1 MTGTPL
7 VNHPQYRTTRRDEAR
22 YHYALLLLSLL
33 GLGSMVLVAYAP
45 ERADLVTVL
54 PLVAMALV
62 PVAQGLAS
70 DPATVALW
78 HGVPAPEQPSNKRA
92 LHVLLS
98 SMGSEAH
105 RDLYGVVAL
114 AVLGYATS
122 GDSIVMIA
130 GAVGLAWLRY
140 ARYVRSRY
148 WQT

>member
-1 MTGTPL
+1 MTGAPL
-7 VNHPQYRTTRRDEAR
+7 VNHPQYRITRREEGR
-22 YHYALLLLSLL
+22 YHYALLVLSLL
-33 GLGSMVLVAYAP
+33 GLLTMVALAYAP

-54 PLVAMALV
+54 PLVGMALV

-78 HGVPAPEQPSNKRA
+78 QGIPTPDRPTNQRA
-92 LHVLLS
+92 LHTMLS

-122 GDSIVMIA
+122 GDSIIMIA
-130 GAVGLAWLRY
+130 GAIGLAWLRY
-140 ARYVRSRY
+140 ARYVWRRY
-148 WQT
+148 RRV